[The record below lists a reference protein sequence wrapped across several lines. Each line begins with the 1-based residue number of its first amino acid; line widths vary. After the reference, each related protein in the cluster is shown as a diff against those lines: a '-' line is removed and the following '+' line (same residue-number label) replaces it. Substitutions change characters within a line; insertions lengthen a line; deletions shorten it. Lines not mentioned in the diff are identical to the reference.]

1 MTIKVLLLPLLTQ
14 PLLVF
19 FLCISHSSQSFFHTL
34 STLLKI
40 RSDPSMQIFWV
51 SVTVSLSDT
60 FLMFLP
66 STSLLYQL
74 YQQLQGSLRFSSAT
88 FSLFLVLICLCTCFS
103 FWFPS
108 VWCFYLIPQFAGGIQ
123 QIFNNDVW
131 SVCCYE
137 FYQYWLAC
145 PT

>member
-19 FLCISHSSQSFFHTL
+19 FLCISHSSQSFLIFHTL

-74 YQQLQGSLRFSSAT
+74 HQQLQGSLRFSSAT
-88 FSLFLVLICLCTCFS
+88 FSLFLVLMSLYLFFFLISFS
-103 FWFPS
+103 VMFLS
-108 VWCFYLIPQFAGGIQ
+108 
-123 QIFNNDVW
+123 D
-131 SVCCYE
+131 STVCRRNSTN
-137 FYQYWLAC
+137 L
-145 PT
+145 

>member
-19 FLCISHSSQSFFHTL
+19 FCVSATQVNHSFIQK
-34 STLLKI
+34 TLLKI

-51 SVTVSLSDT
+51 SVTVSLSDA

-74 YQQLQGSLRFSSAT
+74 HQQVQGSLRFSSAT
-88 FSLFLVLICLCTCFS
+88 FSLFLVLMSLYLFFFLISFS
-103 FWFPS
+103 VMFLS
-108 VWCFYLIPQFAGGIQ
+108 
-123 QIFNNDVW
+123 D
-131 SVCCYE
+131 STVCRRNSTN
-137 FYQYWLAC
+137 L
-145 PT
+145 

>member
-74 YQQLQGSLRFSSAT
+74 HQQLQGSLRFSSAR
-88 FSLFLVLICLCTCFS
+88 FSLFLVLMSLYLFFFLISL
-103 FWFPS
+103 S
-108 VWCFYLIPQFAGGIQ
+108 VMFLS
-123 QIFNNDVW
+123 D
-131 SVCCYE
+131 STVCRRNSAN
-137 FYQYWLAC
+137 L
-145 PT
+145 